1 MARLTWDGTGEKF
14 FETGTKYGV
23 LYTQNDD
30 GTYAEGVEW
39 NGLTGV
45 TENPTGAEANKLWA
59 DNDLYADLRS
69 AEELEGSI
77 TAYTYPDEF
86 AQCDG
91 SAVPVDGVYIGQ
103 QKRRK
108 FGLCYRTEVGNDVSD
123 NLAYKLH
130 IIYGAT
136 ASPSEKGYTT
146 INDSPE
152 AVEFSWD
159 FTTTPVKVT
168 KYNDMEF
175 KNTASIVIDSRKFST
190 TELKAKLT
198 ALENILYGADN
209 VYTAT
214 SDTSPVAGK
223 TYYTKS
229 GDVYSEF
236 TGSTFANGTTY
247 YELIGDP
254 RLPLPDEVIDVLN

>member
-1 MARLTWDGTGEKF
+1 MARLSWDGTGEKF

-30 GTYAEGVEW
+30 GTYADGVEW

-91 SAVPVDGVYIGQ
+91 SGVPEDGIYIGQ

-108 FGLCYRTEVGNDVSD
+108 FGLCYRTEIGNDVSD

-136 ASPSEKGYTT
+136 ASPSESSYST

-152 AVEFSWD
+152 AITFSWEL
-159 FTTTPVKVT
+159 TTIPVSAGDD
-168 KYNDMEF
+168 NLP
-175 KNTASIVIDSRKFST
+175 TATITIDSTKFTDIDQTTGKST
-190 TELKAKLT
+190 KL
-198 ALENILYGADN
+198 AAFEEILYGKDPTTQGGN
-209 VYTAT
+209 DGTEPMLPMPEDVIKFFTA
-214 SDTSPVAGK
+214 
-223 TYYTKS
+223 
-229 GDVYSEF
+229 
-236 TGSTFANGTTY
+236 
-247 YELIGDP
+247 
-254 RLPLPDEVIDVLN
+254 

>member
-1 MARLTWDGTGEKF
+1 MARLSWDGTGEKF

-30 GTYAEGVEW
+30 GTYADGVEW

-91 SAVPVDGVYIGQ
+91 SGVPEDGIYIGQ

-108 FGLCYRTEVGNDVSD
+108 FGLCYRTEIGNDVSD

-159 FTTTPVKVT
+159 FTTTPVKVS
-168 KYNDMEF
+168 KHNDVEY
-175 KNTASIVIDSRKFST
+175 KNTASIVIDSRKFT
-190 TELKAKLT
+190 TTAAKAKLT
-198 ALENILYGADN
+198 ALENILYGVNADS
-209 VYTAT
+209 TA
-214 SDTSPVAGK
+214 SPAVTDA
-223 TYYTKS
+223 
-229 GDVYSEF
+229 
-236 TGSTFANGTTY
+236 A
-247 YELIGDP
+247 P
-254 RLPLPDEVIDVLN
+254 RLPLPDEVISTLSA